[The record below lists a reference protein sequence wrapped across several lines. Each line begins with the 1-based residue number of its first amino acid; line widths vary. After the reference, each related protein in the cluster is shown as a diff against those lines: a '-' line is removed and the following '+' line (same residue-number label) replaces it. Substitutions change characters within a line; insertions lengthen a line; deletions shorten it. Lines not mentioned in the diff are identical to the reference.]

1 MARPIPFIFNPGSGR
16 TDESAR
22 QLEQITN
29 QLRGDGLE
37 LEVRV
42 ADPPSDIPL
51 LARRVARQRPAM
63 VIASGGD
70 GTIDV
75 VGSALVGTGATLGI
89 VPSGTRNNVARSLD
103 IPLDVTAAAALIT
116 RGRRVAIDV
125 GYARCGR
132 QRRFFL
138 EAAAAGLAPA
148 LFPHADDIQ
157 HGDLTKLGDFLTTLV
172 NHQPSSVHVRLD
184 GGTHEA
190 TMQAHMV
197 LAVNTPY
204 LGMNFQ
210 LAPDLRLD
218 DGLLDVLLFANL
230 SKLDLVGYAVLVTAG
245 VPTDPRIGRYKVR
258 EIVVEADPPMPVM
271 VDGEPLGEGAVH
283 IGIRPRGLAVIAGE
297 GVRAYLTGDPDEKKK
312 GA

>member
-1 MARPIPFIFNPGSGR
+1 MAQPIPFIFNPGSGK
-16 TDESAR
+16 TDESEK
-22 QLEQITN
+22 QLQQIIT
-29 QLRGDGLE
+29 QLRGDGLD
-37 LEVRV
+37 LEVMV

-51 LARRVARQRPAM
+51 LARRVARRRAAM

-75 VGSALVGTGATLGI
+75 VAGALVGTGATLGI

-132 QRRFFL
+132 KRRFFL

-157 HGDLTKLGDFLTTLV
+157 HGDLTKLGDFFTTLV

-184 GGTHEA
+184 GGAHEA
-190 TMQAHMV
+190 SMQAHMV

-218 DGLLDVLLFANL
+218 DGLLDVMLFANL

-245 VPTDPRIGRYKVR
+245 VPTDPRIGRFQVR
-258 EIVVEADPPMPVM
+258 EIMVEADPPMPVM

-283 IGIRPRGLAVIAGE
+283 IRIRPRALNVIAGE
-297 GVRAYLTGDPDEKKK
+297 GVRAYLAGVPDENQKS
-312 GA
+312 A